1 MTTKNGNLL
10 YSEVLPF
17 IYRGCRFI
25 CAVEC
30 IDADLFQPHVQY
42 ESGISHLK
50 ARALGDDTAPYRTIA
65 EARRHAQQQA
75 IRWVHDQQGSGV
87 GQM

>member
-1 MTTKNGNLL
+1 MTTENGNFQHI
-10 YSEVLPF
+10 EAFPF

-25 CAVEC
+25 CAVEQ
-30 IDADLFQPHVQY
+30 IDADFFQPHVQY
-42 ESGISHLK
+42 ESGISHLEAK
-50 ARALGDDTAPYRTIA
+50 ALQDDTAPYRTIA

-75 IRWVHDQQGSGV
+75 VRWVHDQQGSGI